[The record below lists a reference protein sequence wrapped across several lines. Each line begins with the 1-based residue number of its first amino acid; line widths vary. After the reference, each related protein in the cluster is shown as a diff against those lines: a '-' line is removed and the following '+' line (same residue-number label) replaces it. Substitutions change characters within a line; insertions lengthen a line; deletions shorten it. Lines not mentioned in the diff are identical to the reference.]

1 MYTYNQSEVVMYD
14 EDMNQIDDWD
24 TQYNYN
30 DKQKKWMKGESGWES
45 VEFTCAAYG
54 GRPEPTF
61 KWYIE
66 NNDNDD
72 LHDVDHFG

>member
-1 MYTYNQSEVVMYD
+1 MRMYD
-14 EDMNQIDDWD
+14 EDMNEIDDWD
-24 TQYNYN
+24 AKYNYN
-30 DKQKKWMKGESGWES
+30 DKQKKWEKGESNFER

-61 KWYIE
+61 IWYIE

-72 LHDVDHFG
+72 LHDVDHFS